1 MTVFLNILFLIVG
14 MVLLIKGA
22 DFFVDGASAVA
33 KRFKIPSFIIG
44 LTIVAIG
51 TSLPELSISLSSS
64 IAGTS
69 DITLGNII
77 GSNFAN
83 LLLILGST
91 SIFSTIK
98 ISKSNTKTELG
109 FLIVLTS
116 ALVLFSVDGLLNN
129 EVNLINRT
137 ESIILVS
144 LFAFYM
150 TTTIRSALKNRK
162 NQTDE
167 QRINTNIEPCKVEED
182 INLNNAKEKTPLKIW
197 QIAVYIVLGLG
208 AVVFGGECV
217 CSTSQFLALKLG
229 MSEAL
234 VGLTVVAI
242 GTSLPELVT
251 SIVAASKREN
261 EIALG
266 NVIGSNISNI
276 GLVLGLSGTLTTTPI
291 SNVILTDLFILFVI
305 TTVFTIVIIRKKE
318 INKKFGIILL
328 LTYVLY
334 LIFAI
339 LRNYYL

>member
-1 MTVFLNILFLIVG
+1 MTTFLNILFLIIG

-33 KRFKIPSFIIG
+33 RKFKIPSFIIG

-69 DITLGNII
+69 DMTLGNII
-77 GSNFAN
+77 GSNLAN
-83 LLLILGST
+83 LLLILGSA
-91 SIFSTIK
+91 SVFSTIK
-98 ISKSNTKTELG
+98 ISKSNTKTEIG

-116 ALVLFSVDGLLNN
+116 ALLLFSADNLFNN
-129 EVNLINRT
+129 EENLINRT
-137 ESIILVS
+137 ESIILVA
-144 LFAFYM
+144 LFSFYM
-150 TTTIRSALKNRK
+150 TTTIRTALKNKVNNQNKQQK
-162 NQTDE
+162 NISE
-167 QRINTNIEPCKVEED
+167 EIINEEKS
-182 INLNNAKEKTPLKIW
+182 NLNDVKPEKELSIW
-197 QIAVYIVLGLG
+197 RIIIYIILGLG

-217 CSTSQFLALKLG
+217 CSTAQYLALKLG

-251 SIVAASKREN
+251 SIVAAKKREN
-261 EIALG
+261 EIAFG

-276 GLVLGLSGTLTTTPI
+276 GLVLGLSGTLTTTPV
-291 SNVILTDLFILFVI
+291 SNVILTDLIILFIL
-305 TTVFTIVIIRKKE
+305 TTISSIVIIRKKE
-318 INKKFGIILL
+318 INKVFGFILV

-334 LIFAI
+334 LTFAI
-339 LRNYYL
+339 VRNYCL